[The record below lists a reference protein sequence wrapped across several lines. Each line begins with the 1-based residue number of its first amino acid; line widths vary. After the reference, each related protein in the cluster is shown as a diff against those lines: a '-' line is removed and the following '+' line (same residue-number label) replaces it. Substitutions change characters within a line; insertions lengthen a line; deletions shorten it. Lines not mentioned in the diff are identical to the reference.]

1 MARAARERSEQD
13 REWHRH
19 AATASAESSPP
30 GDMTVARLAVEALR
44 SLGIDR
50 LFCLPGVQ
58 NDDFFDALVDAR
70 DIRPIATRHEQG
82 AAYMALGA
90 AQVTGGPAALCVVP
104 GPGMLNAAA
113 GLTSAYWG
121 NARVLALVGAV
132 PSVWRGRGTGILHDL
147 PDPAAALRQLTKHT
161 DYIGR
166 GVDAVAVWQRATD
179 ELVSGIP
186 RPVAVEVPVDVWSQ
200 PADGVLDEP
209 RAATP
214 PIDAGQ
220 IEEAARVLGRA
231 RRPLIMV
238 GGGAQD
244 ASEPVRELAEVLEA
258 PVFARYMGLGVLDS
272 RHRLHAYLTMGRD
285 LWPDADVV
293 VGIGTRME
301 FPNVEWGVRESQQI
315 VQINIDPA
323 ELDRYRTGTLGIG
336 GDAAE
341 ACRMLVDALGR
352 HNRSREDRTGE
363 LAELRARHFER
374 IAHLEPQLSYLRAIR
389 SVMPDD
395 GIIVE
400 DVTQIAFVAHIAYE
414 HRRPRSYLATGA
426 AGTLGAGVA
435 HGIGA
440 AVAAPARPQLTIVG
454 DGGMLFTATEL
465 ATAVQHDINTTVLLF
480 DNGAYGNV
488 ARLQRQR
495 FGPDRT
501 IASTLRNPEW
511 VAFGESFGVR
521 TERAA
526 SPGTLPGVLERSL
539 AHPGPSMVVV
549 DIADEPDPWPF
560 LRVRR

>member
-1 MARAARERSEQD
+1 M
-13 REWHRH
+13 
-19 AATASAESSPP
+19 TAIGAGSTSRRPA
-30 GDMTVARLAVEALR
+30 TVAGLAVEALR
-44 SLGIDR
+44 AVGVDT

-70 DIRPIATRHEQG
+70 DIRPVVTRHEQG

-90 AQVTGGPAALCVVP
+90 AQVTGRPAALCVVP

-121 NARVLALVGAV
+121 NARVLALIGAV
-132 PSVWRGRGTGILHDL
+132 PSVWRGRSTGILHDL
-147 PDPAAALRQLTKHT
+147 PDPAAVLRQLTKHT
-161 DYIGR
+161 GYIG
-166 GVDAVAVWQRATD
+166 GSVDAAGVWQQAVD
-179 ELVSGIP
+179 ELVSGTP

-200 PADGVLDEP
+200 PADGVLDAP
-209 RAATP
+209 RAAMP
-214 PIDAGQ
+214 PIDGGQ

-231 RRPLIMV
+231 QRPLIMV

-244 ASEPVRELAEVLEA
+244 ASEPVRELAEMLEA
-258 PVFARYMGLGVLDS
+258 PVFARYMGLGVLDT

-285 LWPDADVV
+285 LWPSSDVV

-301 FPNVEWGVRESQQI
+301 FPNVEWGVGDDQQI
-315 VQINIDPA
+315 VQINVDPD
-323 ELDRYRTGTLGIG
+323 ELDRYGTGTVGVH
-336 GDAAE
+336 GDAGE
-341 ACRMLVDALGR
+341 ACRLLIDALGR
-352 HNRSREDRTGE
+352 HNRRRQDRTGE
-363 LAELRARHFER
+363 LAELRTRHFER
-374 IAHLEPQLSYLRAIR
+374 IARLEPQLSYLRAIR

-414 HRRPRSYLATGA
+414 HRRPRTYLATGG

-440 AVAAPARPQLTIVG
+440 AAATRDRAQLTIVG

-465 ATAVQHDINTTVLLF
+465 ATAVQHGIDTTVLLF

-488 ARLQRQR
+488 QRLQRQR

-501 IASTLRNPEW
+501 IASTLRNPDW
-511 VAFGESFGVR
+511 IAFGESFGVR
-521 TERAA
+521 TERA
-526 SPGTLPGVLERSL
+526 SGPDTLPAVLERSL

-549 DIADEPDPWPF
+549 DIAGEPDPWPL

>member
-1 MARAARERSEQD
+1 MT
-13 REWHRH
+13 
-19 AATASAESSPP
+19 ATGAGRPP
-30 GDMTVARLAVEALR
+30 RRPATVAGLAVEALR
-44 SLGIDR
+44 ALGVDT

-58 NDDFFDALVDAR
+58 NDDFFDVLVDAR
-70 DIRPIATRHEQG
+70 DITPVVTRHEQG

-90 AQVTGGPAALCVVP
+90 AQVTARPAALCVVP

-121 NARVLALVGAV
+121 NARVLALIGAV

-147 PDPAAALRQLTKHT
+147 PDPAAVLRQLTKHT
-161 DYIGR
+161 DYIG
-166 GVDAVAVWQRATD
+166 GGIDAAGVWQQAID
-179 ELVSGIP
+179 ELVSGVP

-200 PADGVLDEP
+200 PADGILDTP
-209 RAATP
+209 RAVAP
-214 PIDAGQ
+214 AIDSEQ

-231 RRPLIMV
+231 QRPLIMV

-244 ASEPVRELAEVLEA
+244 ASEPVRVLAETLEA
-258 PVFARYMGLGVLDS
+258 PVFARYMGLGVLDT

-285 LWPDADVV
+285 LWPNSDVV

-301 FPNVEWGVRESQQI
+301 FPNVEWGASESQQI
-315 VQINIDPA
+315 VQINVDPE
-323 ELDRYRTGTLGIG
+323 ELDRYRTGTVGVH

-341 ACRMLVDALGR
+341 ACRLLVDALGR
-352 HNRSREDRTGE
+352 HNRRRQDRTGE

-374 IAHLEPQLSYLRAIR
+374 IARLEPQLSYLRAIR

-400 DVTQIAFVAHIAYE
+400 DVTQVAFVAHIAYE
-414 HRRPRSYLATGA
+414 HRTPRTYLATGG

-440 AVAAPARPQLTIVG
+440 AAAAPDRAQLTIVG

-465 ATAVQHDINTTVLLF
+465 ATAVQHGINTTVLLF
-480 DNGAYGNV
+480 DNRAYGNV
-488 ARLQRQR
+488 QRLQRQR
-495 FGPDRT
+495 FGSDRT
-501 IASTLRNPEW
+501 IASTLRNPDW
-511 VAFGESFGVR
+511 IAFGESFGVR
-521 TERAA
+521 TERA
-526 SPGTLPGVLERSL
+526 SGPDTLPAVLEASL
-539 AHPGPSMVVV
+539 DHPGPSMVVV
-549 DIADEPDPWPF
+549 DIDGEPDPWPL

>member
-1 MARAARERSEQD
+1 MGGRAHVTGGTDAD
-13 REWHRH
+13 
-19 AATASAESSPP
+19 SPP
-30 GDMTVARLAVEALR
+30 ARTATVADLAVAALR
-44 SLGIDR
+44 SLGIDT

-58 NDDFFDALVDAR
+58 NDDFFDVLVDAR
-70 DIRPIATRHEQG
+70 DIRPVVTRHEQG

-90 AQVTGGPAALCVVP
+90 AQVTGRPAALCVVP

-121 NARVLALVGAV
+121 NARVLALIGAV
-132 PSVWRGRGTGILHDL
+132 PSVWRGRSTGILHDL
-147 PDPAAALRQLTKHT
+147 PDPAAVLRQVTKHT
-161 DYIGR
+161 GYIGE
-166 GVDAVAVWQRATD
+166 GVDAAGVWQQAVD

-200 PADGVLDEP
+200 PADGILD
-209 RAATP
+209 ATGAVAP
-214 PIDAGQ
+214 PIDSEQ
-220 IEEAARVLGRA
+220 IEAAARVLGQA

-244 ASEPVRELAEVLEA
+244 ASEPVRELAETLEA
-258 PVFARYMGLGVLDS
+258 PVFARYMGLGVLDT

-285 LWPDADVV
+285 LWPSSDVV

-301 FPNVEWGVRESQQI
+301 FPNVEWGVGDDQQI

-323 ELDRYRTGTLGIG
+323 ELDRYGTGTVGVH

-341 ACRMLVDALGR
+341 ACRLLVDALGR
-352 HNRSREDRTGE
+352 HNRRQDDRTGE

-395 GIIVE
+395 GVIVE
-400 DVTQIAFVAHIAYE
+400 DVTQVAFVAHIAYE
-414 HRRPRSYLATGA
+414 HRRPRTYLATGG

-440 AVAAPARPQLTIVG
+440 AAAAPDRAQLTIVG

-465 ATAVQHDINTTVLLF
+465 ATAVQHGIDTTVLLF

-488 ARLQRQR
+488 QRLQRQR

-501 IASTLRNPEW
+501 IASALRNPDW
-511 VAFGESFGVR
+511 IAFGESFGVR

-526 SPGTLPGVLERSL
+526 DPGTLPAVLEGSL

-549 DIADEPDPWPF
+549 DIADEPDPWPL
-560 LRVRR
+560 LRVRH

>member
-1 MARAARERSEQD
+1 M
-13 REWHRH
+13 
-19 AATASAESSPP
+19 TAGVEHPLPETA
-30 GDMTVARLAVEALR
+30 TVAHLAVEALR
-44 SLGIDR
+44 SLGLDT

-70 DIRPIATRHEQG
+70 DIRPVVTRHEQG

-90 AQVTGGPAALCVVP
+90 AQVTGRPAALCVVP

-121 NARVLALVGAV
+121 NARVLALIGAL
-132 PSVWRGRGTGILHDL
+132 PSKWRGRGTGILHDL
-147 PDPAAALRQLTKHT
+147 PDPADVLRQLTKHT
-161 DYIGR
+161 DYIGS
-166 GVDAVAVWQRATD
+166 GFDAAGVWQQAMD
-179 ELVSGIP
+179 ELVSGVP
-186 RPVAVEVPVDVWSQ
+186 RPVAVEVPVDVWGQ
-200 PADGVLDEP
+200 PAGGVLEAP
-209 RAATP
+209 RASKPA
-214 PIDAGQ
+214 IDTER
-220 IEEAARVLGRA
+220 IEEAARVLGQA

-244 ASEPVRELAEVLEA
+244 ASEPVRELAETLEA
-258 PVFARYMGLGVLDS
+258 PVFARHMGLGVLDT
-272 RHRLHAYLTMGRD
+272 RHRLHAYLTMGRK
-285 LWPDADVV
+285 LWLTSDVV

-301 FPNVEWGVRESQQI
+301 FPNVEWGVREGQQI
-315 VQINIDPA
+315 VQVNIDAA
-323 ELDRYRTGTLGIG
+323 ELDRYGTGTVGIH

-341 ACRMLVDALGR
+341 ACRLLVDALGR
-352 HNRSREDRTGE
+352 HNRRRDDRTSE
-363 LAELRARHFER
+363 MAELRARHFER

-395 GIIVE
+395 GVIVE
-400 DVTQIAFVAHIAYE
+400 DVTQVAFVAHIAYE
-414 HRRPRSYLATGA
+414 HRRPRAYLATGG

-440 AVAAPARPQLTIVG
+440 AAAAPERAQLTIVG

-465 ATAVQHDINTTVLLF
+465 ATAVQHGINTTVLLF

-488 ARLQRQR
+488 QRLQRQR

-501 IASTLRNPEW
+501 IASSLKNPEW

-521 TERAA
+521 TERA
-526 SPGTLPGVLERSL
+526 SGPETLPAVLERSL

-549 DIADEPDPWPF
+549 DIAGEPDPWPL
-560 LRVRR
+560 LRLRR

>member
-1 MARAARERSEQD
+1 MTATGAGSMPRRS
-13 REWHRH
+13 
-19 AATASAESSPP
+19 A
-30 GDMTVARLAVEALR
+30 TVAGLAVEALR
-44 SLGIDR
+44 AVGIDT

-58 NDDFFDALVDAR
+58 NDDFFDVLVDAR
-70 DIRPIATRHEQG
+70 DIRPVVTRHEQG

-90 AQVTGGPAALCVVP
+90 AQVTGRPAALCVVP

-121 NARVLALVGAV
+121 NARVLALIGAV
-132 PSVWRGRGTGILHDL
+132 PSMWRGRSTGILHDL
-147 PDPAAALRQLTKHT
+147 PDPAAVLHQVTKHT
-161 DYIGR
+161 GYIGE
-166 GVDAVAVWQRATD
+166 GVDAAGVWQQAVD

-200 PADGVLDEP
+200 PADGILDAP
-209 RAATP
+209 GAVAP
-214 PIDAGQ
+214 PIDSEQ
-220 IEEAARVLGRA
+220 IEAAARVLGQA

-244 ASEPVRELAEVLEA
+244 ASEPVRELAETLEA
-258 PVFARYMGLGVLDS
+258 PVFARYMGLGVLDT

-285 LWPDADVV
+285 LWPSSDVV

-301 FPNVEWGVRESQQI
+301 FPNVEWGVGDDQQI

-323 ELDRYRTGTLGIG
+323 ELDRYGTGTVGVH

-341 ACRMLVDALGR
+341 ACRLLVDALGR
-352 HNRSREDRTGE
+352 HNRRQDDRTGE

-395 GIIVE
+395 GVIVE
-400 DVTQIAFVAHIAYE
+400 DVTQVAFVAHIAYE
-414 HRRPRSYLATGA
+414 HRRPRTYLATGG

-440 AVAAPARPQLTIVG
+440 AAAAPDRAQLTIVG

-465 ATAVQHDINTTVLLF
+465 ATAVQHGIDTTVLLF

-488 ARLQRQR
+488 QRLQRQR

-501 IASTLRNPEW
+501 IASALRNPDW
-511 VAFGESFGVR
+511 IAFGESFGVR

-526 SPGTLPGVLERSL
+526 DPGTLPAVLEGSL

-549 DIADEPDPWPF
+549 DIADEPDPWPL
-560 LRVRR
+560 LRVRH

>member
-1 MARAARERSEQD
+1 MT
-13 REWHRH
+13 
-19 AATASAESSPP
+19 ATGAGRPP
-30 GDMTVARLAVEALR
+30 RRPATVAGFAVEALR
-44 SLGIDR
+44 ALGVDT

-58 NDDFFDALVDAR
+58 NDDFFDVLVDAR
-70 DIRPIATRHEQG
+70 DITPVVTRHEQG

-90 AQVTGGPAALCVVP
+90 AQVTARPAALCVVP

-121 NARVLALVGAV
+121 NARVLALIGAV
-132 PSVWRGRGTGILHDL
+132 PSVWRGRSTGILHDL
-147 PDPAAALRQLTKHT
+147 PDPAAVLRQLTKHT
-161 DYIGR
+161 GYIG
-166 GVDAVAVWQRATD
+166 GGIDAAAVWQQAVD

-200 PADGVLDEP
+200 PADGVLDAP

-214 PIDAGQ
+214 PIDGGQ
-220 IEEAARVLGRA
+220 IEEAARVLGGA
-231 RRPLIMV
+231 QRPLIMV

-244 ASEPVRELAEVLEA
+244 ASEPVRELAEMLEA
-258 PVFARYMGLGVLDS
+258 PVFARYMGLGVLDT

-285 LWPDADVV
+285 LWPSSDVV

-301 FPNVEWGVRESQQI
+301 FPNVEWSVGDDQQI
-315 VQINIDPA
+315 VQINVDPD
-323 ELDRYRTGTLGIG
+323 ELDRYGTGTVGVH
-336 GDAAE
+336 GDAAA
-341 ACRMLVDALGR
+341 ACRLLIDALGR
-352 HNRSREDRTGE
+352 HNRRRQDRTGE

-400 DVTQIAFVAHIAYE
+400 DVTQVAFVAHIAYE
-414 HRRPRSYLATGA
+414 HRRPRTYLATGG

-440 AVAAPARPQLTIVG
+440 AAAAPDRAQLTIVG

-465 ATAVQHDINTTVLLF
+465 ATAVQHGIDTTVLLF

-488 ARLQRQR
+488 QRLQRQR

-501 IASTLRNPEW
+501 IASTQRNPDW

-521 TERAA
+521 TERVSGPDKLRA
-526 SPGTLPGVLERSL
+526 VLEASL

-549 DIADEPDPWPF
+549 DIADEPDPWPL

>member
-1 MARAARERSEQD
+1 MTATDAGRLPRRS
-13 REWHRH
+13 
-19 AATASAESSPP
+19 P
-30 GDMTVARLAVEALR
+30 TVAGLAVEALR
-44 SLGIDR
+44 AVGVDTLY
-50 LFCLPGVQ
+50 CLPGVQ

-70 DIRPIATRHEQG
+70 DIRPVVTRHEQG

-90 AQVTGGPAALCVVP
+90 AQATGRPAALCVVP

-121 NARVLALVGAV
+121 NARVLALIGAV
-132 PSVWRGRGTGILHDL
+132 PSVWRGRSTGILHDL
-147 PDPAAALRQLTKHT
+147 PDPAAVLRQVTKHT
-161 DYIGR
+161 GYVGR
-166 GVDAVAVWQRATD
+166 GIDAVGVWQQAVD
-179 ELVSGIP
+179 GLVSGVP
-186 RPVAVEVPVDVWSQ
+186 RPVAVEVPVDVWGQ
-200 PADGVLDEP
+200 PADGSLNP
-209 RAATP
+209 PGAATP
-214 PIDAGQ
+214 PIDGGQ

-244 ASEPVRELAEVLEA
+244 ASEPVRELAEALEA
-258 PVFARYMGLGVLDS
+258 PVFARYMGLGVLDT

-285 LWPDADVV
+285 LWPGSDVV

-301 FPNVEWGVRESQQI
+301 FPNVEWGVGDDQQI

-323 ELDRYRTGTLGIG
+323 ELDRYGTGTVGVH

-341 ACRMLVDALGR
+341 ACRLLVDALGR
-352 HNRSREDRTGE
+352 HNRRRADRTGE
-363 LAELRARHFER
+363 LAGLRARHFER
-374 IAHLEPQLSYLRAIR
+374 IAYLEPQLSYLRAIR

-400 DVTQIAFVAHIAYE
+400 DVTQVAFVAHIAYE
-414 HRRPRSYLATGA
+414 HRRPRTYLATGG

-440 AVAAPARPQLTIVG
+440 AAAEPDRAQLTIVG

-465 ATAVQHDINTTVLLF
+465 ATAVQHGIDTTVLLF
-480 DNGAYGNV
+480 DNRAYGNV
-488 ARLQRQR
+488 QRLQRQR

-501 IASTLRNPEW
+501 IASALRNPDW
-511 VAFGESFGVR
+511 IAFGESFGVR
-521 TERAA
+521 TERAGGPDA
-526 SPGTLPGVLERSL
+526 LPAVLEASL
-539 AHPGPSMVVV
+539 AHPGPSMVVA
-549 DIADEPDPWPF
+549 DIADEPDPWPL

>member
-1 MARAARERSEQD
+1 MT
-13 REWHRH
+13 
-19 AATASAESSPP
+19 ATGAGRPP
-30 GDMTVARLAVEALR
+30 RRPATVAGFAVEALR
-44 SLGIDR
+44 ALGVDT

-58 NDDFFDALVDAR
+58 NDDFFDVLVDAR
-70 DIRPIATRHEQG
+70 DITPVVTRHEQG

-90 AQVTGGPAALCVVP
+90 AQVTARPAALCVVP

-121 NARVLALVGAV
+121 NARVLALIGAV

-147 PDPAAALRQLTKHT
+147 PDPAAVLRQLTKHT
-161 DYIGR
+161 DYIG
-166 GVDAVAVWQRATD
+166 GGIDAAAVWQQAID
-179 ELVSGIP
+179 ELVSGVP

-200 PADGVLDEP
+200 PADGILDTP
-209 RAATP
+209 RAVAP
-214 PIDAGQ
+214 AIDSEQ

-231 RRPLIMV
+231 QRPLIMV

-244 ASEPVRELAEVLEA
+244 ASEPVRELAETLEA
-258 PVFARYMGLGVLDS
+258 PVFARYMGLGVLDT

-285 LWPDADVV
+285 LWPNSDVV

-301 FPNVEWGVRESQQI
+301 FPNVEWGVSESQQI
-315 VQINIDPA
+315 VQINVDPE
-323 ELDRYRTGTLGIG
+323 ELDRYRTGTVGVH

-341 ACRMLVDALGR
+341 ACRLLVDALGR
-352 HNRSREDRTGE
+352 HNRRRQDRTGE

-400 DVTQIAFVAHIAYE
+400 DVTQVAFVAHIAYE
-414 HRRPRSYLATGA
+414 HRRPRTYLATGG

-440 AVAAPARPQLTIVG
+440 AAAAPDRAQLTIVG

-465 ATAVQHDINTTVLLF
+465 ATAVQHGIDTTVLLF

-488 ARLQRQR
+488 QRLQRQR

-501 IASTLRNPEW
+501 IASTLRNPDW

-521 TERAA
+521 TERVSGPDKLRA
-526 SPGTLPGVLERSL
+526 VLEASL

-549 DIADEPDPWPF
+549 DIADEPDPWPL

>member
-1 MARAARERSEQD
+1 MTGIGAGSLPRR
-13 REWHRH
+13 
-19 AATASAESSPP
+19 PP
-30 GDMTVARLAVEALR
+30 TVAGLAIEALR
-44 SLGIDR
+44 AVGVDT

-58 NDDFFDALVDAR
+58 NDDFFDVLVDAR
-70 DIRPIATRHEQG
+70 DITPVVTRHEQG

-90 AQVTGGPAALCVVP
+90 AQVTGRPAALCVVP

-121 NARVLALVGAV
+121 NARVLALIGAV
-132 PSVWRGRGTGILHDL
+132 PSMWRGRGTGILHDL
-147 PDPAAALRQLTKHT
+147 PDPAAVLRQLTKHT
-161 DYIGR
+161 GYIGDA
-166 GVDAVAVWQRATD
+166 VDAAGVWQQTVD
-179 ELVSGIP
+179 ELVSGVP

-200 PADGVLDEP
+200 PADGILAAP
-209 RAATP
+209 RAVAP
-214 PIDAGQ
+214 PIDSGQ
-220 IEEAARVLGRA
+220 IEAAARVLGQA

-244 ASEPVRELAEVLEA
+244 ASEPVRELAETLEA
-258 PVFARYMGLGVLDS
+258 PVFARYMGLGVLDT

-285 LWPDADVV
+285 LWPNSDVV

-301 FPNVEWGVRESQQI
+301 FPNVEWGVGDDQQI

-323 ELDRYRTGTLGIG
+323 ELDRYGTGTVGVH

-341 ACRMLVDALGR
+341 ACRLLVDALGR
-352 HNRSREDRTGE
+352 HNRRRDDRTGE

-374 IAHLEPQLSYLRAIR
+374 IARLEPQLSYLRAIR

-400 DVTQIAFVAHIAYE
+400 DVTQVAFVAHIAYE
-414 HRRPRSYLATGA
+414 HRRPRTYLATGG

-440 AVAAPARPQLTIVG
+440 AAAAPDRAQLTIVG

-465 ATAVQHDINTTVLLF
+465 ATAVQHGINTTVLLF

-488 ARLQRQR
+488 QRLQRQR

-501 IASTLRNPEW
+501 IASTLRNPDW
-511 VAFGESFGVR
+511 IAFGESFGVR

-526 SPGTLPGVLERSL
+526 GPQTLPEVLAASL

-549 DIADEPDPWPF
+549 DIADEPDPWPL

>member
-1 MARAARERSEQD
+1 MTATDAGRLPRRS
-13 REWHRH
+13 
-19 AATASAESSPP
+19 P
-30 GDMTVARLAVEALR
+30 TVAGLAVEALR
-44 SLGIDR
+44 AVGVDTLY
-50 LFCLPGVQ
+50 CLPGVQ

-70 DIRPIATRHEQG
+70 DIRPVVTRHEQG

-90 AQVTGGPAALCVVP
+90 AQATGRPAALCVVP

-121 NARVLALVGAV
+121 NARVLALIGAV
-132 PSVWRGRGTGILHDL
+132 PSVWRGRSTGILHDL
-147 PDPAAALRQLTKHT
+147 PDPSAVLRQVTKHT
-161 DYIGR
+161 GYVGR
-166 GVDAVAVWQRATD
+166 GIDAVGVWQQAVD
-179 ELVSGIP
+179 ELVSGAP
-186 RPVAVEVPVDVWSQ
+186 RPVAVEVPVDVWGQ
-200 PADGVLDEP
+200 PADGSLDPP
-209 RAATP
+209 RAVTP
-214 PIDAGQ
+214 PIDGGR

-244 ASEPVRELAEVLEA
+244 ASEPVRELAEALEA
-258 PVFARYMGLGVLDS
+258 PVFARYMGLGVLDT

-285 LWPDADVV
+285 LWPGSDVV

-301 FPNVEWGVRESQQI
+301 FPNVEWGVGDDQQI

-323 ELDRYRTGTLGIG
+323 ELDRYGTGTVGVH

-341 ACRMLVDALGR
+341 ACRLLVDALGR
-352 HNRSREDRTGE
+352 HNRRRADRTGE
-363 LAELRARHFER
+363 LAGLRARHFER
-374 IAHLEPQLSYLRAIR
+374 IAYLEPQLSYLRAIR

-400 DVTQIAFVAHIAYE
+400 DVTQVAFVAHIAYE
-414 HRRPRSYLATGA
+414 HRRPRTYLATGG

-440 AVAAPARPQLTIVG
+440 AAAAPDRAQLTIVG

-465 ATAVQHDINTTVLLF
+465 ATAVQHGIDTTVLLF
-480 DNGAYGNV
+480 DNRAYGNV
-488 ARLQRQR
+488 QRLQTQR

-501 IASTLRNPEW
+501 IASALRNPDW
-511 VAFGESFGVR
+511 IAFGESFGVR
-521 TERAA
+521 TERAGGPEA
-526 SPGTLPGVLERSL
+526 LPAVLEASL
-539 AHPGPSMVVV
+539 AHPGPSMVVA
-549 DIADEPDPWPF
+549 DIADEPDPWPL

>member
-1 MARAARERSEQD
+1 MTAAGAESGAAR
-13 REWHRH
+13 
-19 AATASAESSPP
+19 SA
-30 GDMTVARLAVEALR
+30 TVAALAVEAIR
-44 SLGIDR
+44 SLGIDT

-70 DIRPIATRHEQG
+70 DIRPVVTRHEQG

-121 NARVLALVGAV
+121 NARVLALIGAV
-132 PSVWRGRGTGILHDL
+132 PAQWRGRGTGILHDL
-147 PDPAAALRQLTKHT
+147 PDSAAVLRQITKHT
-161 DYIGR
+161 GYVGS
-166 GVDAVAVWQRATD
+166 GEHAVGVWQRAVD
-179 ELVSGIP
+179 ELVSGVP

-200 PADGVLDEP
+200 PADGVLDAP
-209 RAATP
+209 RAVRP
-214 PIDAGQ
+214 DIDTGQ
-220 IEEAARVLGRA
+220 VEEAARLLGKA
-231 RRPLIMV
+231 ERPLIMV
-238 GGGAQD
+238 GSGAQD
-244 ASEPVRELAEVLEA
+244 AAEPVRELAEALEA
-258 PVFARYMGLGVLDS
+258 PVFSRHMGLGVLDS
-272 RHRLHAYLTMGRD
+272 RHRLHAYLTMGRR
-285 LWPDADVV
+285 LWLTSDVV

-301 FPNVEWGVRESQQI
+301 FPNVEWGVRDGQRV
-315 VQINIDPA
+315 VQVNIDET
-323 ELDRYRTGTLGIG
+323 ELDRYGTGTVGVH

-341 ACRMLVDALGR
+341 ACRLLVDALGR
-352 HNRSREDRTGE
+352 HNRRRPDRTDE
-363 LAELRARHFER
+363 VAELRAHHFDR
-374 IAHLEPQLSYLRAIR
+374 IARLEPQFSYLRAIR

-400 DVTQIAFVAHIAYE
+400 DVTQVAFVAHIAYE
-414 HRRPRSYLATGA
+414 HRQPRTYLATGG

-440 AVAAPARPQLTIVG
+440 AAAAPDRAQLTIVG

-488 ARLQRQR
+488 QRLQRLR

-501 IASTLRNPEW
+501 IASTLRNPDW

-521 TERAA
+521 TERVGGPDA
-526 SPGTLPGVLERSL
+526 LPAVLERSL
-539 AHPGPSMVVV
+539 AHPGPSMVVA
-549 DIADEPDPWPF
+549 DIADEPDPWP
-560 LRVRR
+560 LMRIRR

>member
-1 MARAARERSEQD
+1 M
-13 REWHRH
+13 
-19 AATASAESSPP
+19 TASRIA
-30 GDMTVARLAVEALR
+30 GATTVARLSIEALR
-44 SLGIDR
+44 SLGVDT

-58 NDDFFDALVDAR
+58 NDDFFDALVDAH
-70 DIRPIATRHEQG
+70 DIRPVVTRHEQG

-90 AQVTGGPAALCVVP
+90 AQVTGRPAALCVVP

-113 GLTSAYWG
+113 GLSSAYWG
-121 NARVLALVGAV
+121 NARVLALIGAV
-132 PSVWRGRGTGILHDL
+132 SSKLRGRSTGILHDL
-147 PDPAAALRQLTKHT
+147 PDPAAVLRQLTKHT
-161 DYIGR
+161 GYVGN
-166 GVDAVAVWQRATD
+166 GTDAVGVWQQAID
-179 ELVSGIP
+179 ELVSDVP
-186 RPVAVEVPVDVWSQ
+186 RPVAVEVPVDVWRQ
-200 PADGVLDEP
+200 PADGFLETP
-209 RAATP
+209 RPTRP
-214 PIDAGQ
+214 SIDTER

-244 ASEPVRELAEVLEA
+244 ASGPVRELAEMLEA

-285 LWPDADVV
+285 LWPTSDVV

-301 FPNVEWGVRESQQI
+301 FPNIQWGACEGQRI
-315 VQINIDPA
+315 VQINIDAA
-323 ELDRYRTGTLGIG
+323 ELDRYGTGTLGIH

-341 ACRMLVDALGR
+341 ACRLLIDALER
-352 HNRSREDRTGE
+352 HNRRRDDRTE
-363 LAELRARHFER
+363 EVAELRARHFER
-374 IAHLEPQLSYLRAIR
+374 IAYLEPQLSYLRAIR

-400 DVTQIAFVAHIAYE
+400 DITQVAFVAHIAYE
-414 HRRPRSYLATGA
+414 HRHPRTYLATGG

-440 AVAAPARPQLTIVG
+440 AAAAPDRAQLTIVG
-454 DGGMLFTATEL
+454 DGGVLFTATEL
-465 ATAVQHDINTTVLLF
+465 ATAVQHGINTTVLLF

-488 ARLQRQR
+488 QRLQRQR

-501 IASTLRNPEW
+501 IASTLRNPDW

-521 TERAA
+521 TERSD
-526 SPGTLPGVLERSL
+526 SPQALPRVLEGSL

-549 DIADEPDPWPF
+549 DIDDEPDPWPLIR
-560 LRVRR
+560 LRR

>member
-1 MARAARERSEQD
+1 M
-13 REWHRH
+13 
-19 AATASAESSPP
+19 TAIGAGSLPRRPP
-30 GDMTVARLAVEALR
+30 TVAGLAIEALR
-44 SLGIDR
+44 VVGVDT

-70 DIRPIATRHEQG
+70 DIKPVVTRHEQG

-90 AQVTGGPAALCVVP
+90 AQVTGRPAALCVVP

-121 NARVLALVGAV
+121 NARVLALIGAV
-132 PSVWRGRGTGILHDL
+132 PSMWRGRGTGILHDL
-147 PDPAAALRQLTKHT
+147 PDPAAVLRQLTKHT
-161 DYIGR
+161 GYIGG
-166 GVDAVAVWQRATD
+166 GVDAAGVWQQAVD
-179 ELVSGIP
+179 ELVSGAP

-200 PADGVLDEP
+200 PADGILDAP
-209 RAATP
+209 RAVAP
-214 PIDAGQ
+214 PIDSGQ
-220 IEEAARVLGRA
+220 IEAAARVLGRA
-231 RRPLIMV
+231 QRPLIMV

-244 ASEPVRELAEVLEA
+244 ASEPVRELAETLEA
-258 PVFARYMGLGVLDS
+258 PVFARYMGLGVLDT

-285 LWPDADVV
+285 LWPSSDVV

-301 FPNVEWGVRESQQI
+301 FPNVEWGVGDEQQI
-315 VQINIDPA
+315 VQINIDPT
-323 ELDRYRTGTLGIG
+323 ELDRYGTGTVGVH

-341 ACRMLVDALGR
+341 ACRLLVDALGR
-352 HNRSREDRTGE
+352 HNRRRDDRTGE

-374 IAHLEPQLSYLRAIR
+374 IAHLEPQLGYLRAIR

-395 GIIVE
+395 GVIVE
-400 DVTQIAFVAHIAYE
+400 DVTQVAFVAHIAYE
-414 HRRPRSYLATGA
+414 HRRPRTYLATGG

-440 AVAAPARPQLTIVG
+440 AAAAPDRAQLTIVG

-465 ATAVQHDINTTVLLF
+465 ATAVQHGIDTTVLLF

-488 ARLQRQR
+488 QRLQRQR

-501 IASTLRNPEW
+501 IASALRNPDW
-511 VAFGESFGVR
+511 IAFGESFGVR
-521 TERAA
+521 TERA
-526 SPGTLPGVLERSL
+526 SGPGTLPAVLEGSL

-549 DIADEPDPWPF
+549 DIADEPDPWPL

>member
-1 MARAARERSEQD
+1 MAAIDAGHLPRRS
-13 REWHRH
+13 
-19 AATASAESSPP
+19 P
-30 GDMTVARLAVEALR
+30 TVAGLAVEALR
-44 SLGIDR
+44 AVGVDTLY
-50 LFCLPGVQ
+50 CLPGVQ

-70 DIRPIATRHEQG
+70 DIRPVVTRHEQG

-90 AQVTGGPAALCVVP
+90 AQATGRPAALCVVP

-121 NARVLALVGAV
+121 NARVLALIGAV
-132 PSVWRGRGTGILHDL
+132 PSVWRGRSTGILHDL
-147 PDPAAALRQLTKHT
+147 PDPSAVLRQLTKHT

-166 GVDAVAVWQRATD
+166 GIDAVGVWQQAVD
-179 ELVSGIP
+179 ELVSGAP

-200 PADGVLDEP
+200 PADGSLNPP
-209 RAATP
+209 RAVTP
-214 PIDAGQ
+214 PIDGGR

-231 RRPLIMV
+231 QRPLIMV

-244 ASEPVRELAEVLEA
+244 ASEPVRELAEALEA
-258 PVFARYMGLGVLDS
+258 PVFARYMGLGVLDT

-285 LWPDADVV
+285 LWPSSDVV

-301 FPNVEWGVRESQQI
+301 FPNVEWGVGDDQQI

-323 ELDRYRTGTLGIG
+323 ELDRYGTGTVGIH

-341 ACRMLVDALGR
+341 ACRLLVDALGR
-352 HNRSREDRTGE
+352 HNRRRDDCTGE

-374 IAHLEPQLSYLRAIR
+374 IAHLEPQLSYLQAIR

-400 DVTQIAFVAHIAYE
+400 DVTQVAFVAHIAYE
-414 HRRPRSYLATGA
+414 HRRPRTYLATGG

-440 AVAAPARPQLTIVG
+440 ADAAPDRAQLTIVG

-465 ATAVQHDINTTVLLF
+465 ATAVQHGINTTVLLF
-480 DNGAYGNV
+480 DNRAYGNV
-488 ARLQRQR
+488 QRLQRQR

-501 IASTLRNPEW
+501 IASALRNPDW
-511 VAFGESFGVR
+511 VAFGESFGVP
-521 TERAA
+521 TERAGG
-526 SPGTLPGVLERSL
+526 PETLPAVLEASL

-549 DIADEPDPWPF
+549 DIADEPDPWPL

>member
-1 MARAARERSEQD
+1 MAD
-13 REWHRH
+13 
-19 AATASAESSPP
+19 
-30 GDMTVARLAVEALR
+30 LAVEALR
-44 SLGIDR
+44 SLGIDTM
-50 LFCLPGVQ
+50 FCLPGVQ
-58 NDDFFDALVDAR
+58 NDDFFDVLVDAR
-70 DIRPIATRHEQG
+70 DIRPIVTRHEQG

-90 AQVTGGPAALCVVP
+90 AQITGRPSALCVVP
-104 GPGMLNAAA
+104 GPGMLNASA

-121 NARVLALVGAV
+121 NARVLALIGAV
-132 PSVWRGRGTGILHDL
+132 PSRWRGRGTGILHDL
-147 PDPAAALRQLTKHT
+147 PDPAAVLRQLTKHT

-166 GVDAVAVWQRATD
+166 GIDAVGVWQQAVD
-179 ELVSGIP
+179 ELVSGVP
-186 RPVAVEVPVDVWSQ
+186 RPVSVEVPVDVWHQ
-200 PADGVLDEP
+200 PADGVLDPP
-209 RAATP
+209 RAGATSV
-214 PIDAGQ
+214 DAGQ
-220 IEEAARVLGRA
+220 IEEAARVLGRSE
-231 RRPLIMV
+231 RPLIMV

-244 ASEPVRELAEVLEA
+244 ASGPVMELAEALEA

-285 LWPDADVV
+285 LWPGSDVV

-301 FPNVEWGVRESQQI
+301 FPNVEWGVRDQQQI
-315 VQINIDPA
+315 VQINLDAA
-323 ELDRYRTGTLGIG
+323 ELDRYGTGAIG
-336 GDAAE
+336 VHGDAAE

-352 HNRSREDRTGE
+352 HDRRRSDRTGE

-374 IAHLEPQLSYLRAIR
+374 IAYLEPQLSYLQAIR

-414 HRRPRSYLATGA
+414 HRHPRSYLATGG

-440 AVAAPARPQLTIVG
+440 AVAAPDRAQLTIVG

-465 ATAVQHDINTTVLLF
+465 ATAVQHGINTTVLLF

-488 ARLQRQR
+488 QRLQRQR

-501 IASTLRNPEW
+501 IASSLRNPDW
-511 VAFGESFGVR
+511 IAFGESFGVR
-521 TERAA
+521 TERAGG
-526 SPGTLPGVLERSL
+526 PETLPAVLEESL

-549 DIADEPDPWPF
+549 DIADEPDPWPL